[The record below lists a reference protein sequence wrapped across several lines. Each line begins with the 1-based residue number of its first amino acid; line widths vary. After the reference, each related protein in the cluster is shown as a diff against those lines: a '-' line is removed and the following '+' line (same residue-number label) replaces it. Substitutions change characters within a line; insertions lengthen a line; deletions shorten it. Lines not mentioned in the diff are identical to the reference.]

1 MKPIKV
7 LAAVAVAVYM
17 AVATVVAPPAQ
28 AFWQLGNYDLLTN
41 RYDRAS
47 WYWFVARCNPVPAT
61 DCRFISAVPRLKF
74 YNYYGG
80 NAYLVNGQWT
90 LKTEVSDGLQ
100 CAPGYALPTHETYV
114 WDDNTLV
121 GTITSNYDVGC
132 FNGPPGQQFWTFQ
145 LQRL

>member
-1 MKPIKV
+1 MKLIKV
-7 LAAVAVAVYM
+7 LTTAAATVLM
-17 AVATVVAPPAQ
+17 TVATVVAPPAK

-47 WYWFVARCNPVPAT
+47 WYWFVARCNPVAAT
-61 DCRFISAVPRLKF
+61 DCRYISAVPRLKF
-74 YNYYGG
+74 YAYYTG

-90 LKTEVSDGLQ
+90 LKVDVPDGLR
-100 CAPGYALPTHETYV
+100 CPGYNMPTHETYV

-121 GTITSNYDVGC
+121 GTINSAYDVGC
-132 FNGPPGQQFWTFQ
+132 FNGPPGNQFWTFK